1 MVVDGIRLYLILN
14 NFMKIAFC
22 FSGMCR
28 SIEKTKDQWLSIM
41 DGYDVDV
48 YGSFWDINDKNESG
62 NIEKFTE
69 IYKPKQVD
77 IENFKS
83 FDETTLNM
91 FRENLKIPWELNGST
106 QQCVYNLNVVSMF
119 YKIWRVN
126 MLANSQN
133 YDIIAFVV

>member
-1 MVVDGIRLYLILN
+1 
-14 NFMKIAFC
+14 MKIAFC

-28 SIEKTKDQWLSIM
+28 SIEETKDQWLSIM

-62 NIEKFTE
+62 NIEKFIE

-91 FRENLKIPWELNGST
+91 FRENLKIPWDLNEYT
-106 QQCVYNLNVVSMF
+106 QKYVYNLNVVSMF
-119 YKIWRVN
+119 YKT
-126 MLANSQN
+126 
-133 YDIIAFVV
+133 